1 MNKQSLQSF
10 KRTLRERFSSLVIWT
25 KHYLITLQKRPLSSQ
40 LSIKI
45 KEKKNCESKK
55 YFSQKHLKA
64 DV

>member
-25 KHYLITLQKRPLSSQ
+25 KHYLITLQKGPLSSQ

-45 KEKKNCESKK
+45 KEKKK
-55 YFSQKHLKA
+55 L
-64 DV
+64 

>member
-45 KEKKNCESKK
+45 KEKKKIVN
-55 YFSQKHLKA
+55 QKNIFHRSI
-64 DV
+64 